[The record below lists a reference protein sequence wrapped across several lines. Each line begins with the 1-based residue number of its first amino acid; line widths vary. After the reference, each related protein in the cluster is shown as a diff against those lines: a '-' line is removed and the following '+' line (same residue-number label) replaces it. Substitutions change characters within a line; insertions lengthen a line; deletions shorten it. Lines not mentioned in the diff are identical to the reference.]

1 MSRRLVVAVAVVAC
15 LACLGGLIS
24 GLLPASAR
32 AGEARPATLYKDPQC
47 GCCTEYGRYL
57 EANGFTVTVVDST
70 AEIDALHARYR
81 VPAHLEGCHSTVI
94 DGYVI
99 EGHVPV
105 AAINRLLAEKP
116 SIPGLSLPG
125 MPEGSPGMS
134 GHKQGAF
141 PIFVISDEVEPP
153 LFAIE

>member
-1 MSRRLVVAVAVVAC
+1 MPRLIAALVLSVIALLMPNFAHA
-15 LACLGGLIS
+15 GG
-24 GLLPASAR
+24 PR
-32 AGEARPATLYKDPQC
+32 EATLYKDPLC

-57 EANGFTVTVVDST
+57 EANGFKVTVIDST
-70 AEIDALHARYR
+70 AEIDALHARHK

-94 DGYVI
+94 EGYLI

-105 AAINRLLAEKP
+105 SAINRLLDEKP
-116 SIPGLSLPG
+116 SLPGLSLPG

-134 GHKQGAF
+134 GRKQGAF
-141 PIFVISDEVEPP
+141 PIFVISDEAKPP